1 MEKVGSLL
9 CARDL
14 LRGARRAALHS
25 QDLSDS
31 RNLCPCCGGS
41 LWPVG
46 AASVS
51 RKAGHSGRQRG

>member
-14 LRGARRAALHS
+14 LMGATGVSLPS

-51 RKAGHSGRQRG
+51 RKAGHSGR

>member
-1 MEKVGSLL
+1 MEEVRSPL
-9 CARDL
+9 CTRDL
-14 LRGARRAALHS
+14 LMGAMRASLPS

-46 AASVS
+46 AAHVS
-51 RKAGHSGRQRG
+51 RKAGHSGR